1 MLDPEGSPRHFRFG
15 IYEMDLLDGELRKSG
30 HRIALQEK
38 PFRLLV
44 LLVERRGELV
54 LREEIRRR
62 LWETDTFVDFD
73 QGLNT
78 AVKKLRLALG
88 DSADNPRFIETQ
100 PRKGYRFLASVEPI
114 VFSEQ
119 APRERMPSKD
129 SSPPASSAEPVE
141 VAKSNK
147 KRWRLRAALTAAT
160 TLVLVGLGIYYAKHS
175 PPAFLLSDQIRSI
188 AVLPL
193 VNLTHDPSQEY
204 LSDGLTDALI
214 AGIARVGT
222 LRVISRTSVMAYKG
236 TSKHLPEIAKELDA
250 DAVLEGSLLRSGSRI
265 RVTAKLIRAATDQT
279 LLTETYESDS
289 DDVLALQNDM
299 SGTVARA
306 IAARVPPPKGNSP
319 PPSLSTRRLTKS
331 I

>member
-1 MLDPEGSPRHFRFG
+1 MLDSEGPPRHFRFG
-15 IYEMDLLDGELRKSG
+15 IYEMDLMDGELRKSG
-30 HRIALQEK
+30 HRIRLQEK

-78 AVKKLRLALG
+78 AVKKLRLALS

-114 VFSEQ
+114 VSSEQ
-119 APRERMPSKD
+119 ASRERVPSKD

-141 VAKSNK
+141 IAKSNR
-147 KRWRLRAALTAAT
+147 KRWRLRAALTTAT
-160 TLVLVGLGIYYAKHS
+160 TLVLAGLGIYYAKHS
-175 PPAFLLSDQIRSI
+175 PPAFLLSDQIHSI

-236 TSKHLPEIAKELDA
+236 TSKHLPEIAKELHA
-250 DAVLEGSLLRSGSRI
+250 DAVLEGSLLRSGNRI
-265 RVTAKLIRAATDQT
+265 RVTVKLIRAATDQT
-279 LLTETYESDS
+279 LL
-289 DDVLALQNDM
+289 
-299 SGTVARA
+299 ARN
-306 IAARVPPPKGNSP
+306 V
-319 PPSLSTRRLTKS
+319 
-331 I
+331 